1 MQHVVKADSPLILYI
16 EDEPDLRDDVAEELE
31 DAGMK
36 VIQAGD
42 GEQALQILQKI
53 RPDLILCDITM
64 PGMSGYD
71 LLQRLRQTRADLVDI
86 PFVFLTAQTDPKQIV
101 DGKRAGADD
110 YLIKPVDFDL
120 MLATIQA
127 RITQIER
134 IRQRHVIEVKGVQDA
149 LRELHTQRT
158 RDTFEHITRAFD
170 YVSFGIVLLGADAAV
185 RFSNRAARSMANSV
199 AGMCLDGVV
208 RLEGTRQTQAFR
220 TAFDAA
226 SRVSDPTEDFIE
238 CLSIARSGGQRDILL
253 MVCALACHHEQDP
266 NEPIV
271 MVIMADPAHRQ
282 PIAASALESLFGL
295 TPTEAQ
301 IANAFA
307 DGRRSEEIARQFSI
321 SLTTVNFHKR
331 NLFEKTGTNRQAD
344 LIALLL
350 SLPVSAGA
358 YGVV

>member
-1 MQHVVKADSPLILYI
+1 MQQTQQPKSPLILYI

-31 DAGMK
+31 EAGMR
-36 VIQAGD
+36 VVQACD
-42 GEQALQILQKI
+42 GEQALQILGTM

-64 PGMSGYD
+64 PEMSGYD
-71 LLQRLRQTRADLVDI
+71 LLRILRKTRADLVDI

-110 YLIKPVDFDL
+110 YLIKPIDFDL

-134 IRQRHVIEVKGVQDA
+134 IRQRHLVEVQSMQDA
-149 LRELHTQRT
+149 LRELHSQRT
-158 RDTFEHITRAFD
+158 RDTFDHITRAFD
-170 YVSFGIVLLGADAAV
+170 YVSFGIVLLDAHAAV
-185 RFSNRAARSMANSV
+185 KFSNRASRSMARTV
-199 AGMCLDGVV
+199 AGMSLDSVIKLDGV
-208 RLEGTRQTQAFR
+208 RQNQAFR
-220 TAFDAA
+220 AAFDAA
-226 SRVSDPTEDFIE
+226 SSIVEPSEDFIE
-238 CLSIARSGGQRDILL
+238 CLSIPRTDGQRDILL
-253 MVCALACHHEQDP
+253 MVCALACQQRQDSDD
-266 NEPIV
+266 PIV
-271 MVIMADPAHRQ
+271 MVIMADPSHRR
-282 PIAASALESLFGL
+282 PIAASALGSLFGL

-307 DGRRSEEIARQFSI
+307 DGKRSDEIGGQFNI

-350 SLPVSAGA
+350 SLPVSASGETP
-358 YGVV
+358 